1 MAVTLTDPYRN
12 EEWIMKKIGMI
23 GLGAMGHSI
32 AENILSHGY
41 SMVLYDIRPEAYAD
55 LIEKG
60 AEGASSTGELGEKT
74 DIVLMMVNTYQHCL
88 SAMSGLLETLRNG
101 VIVNLGTIAM
111 DEAETL
117 DDMARKAN
125 CKMLDCPVSGGTAGA
140 KAGTLTLMVSG
151 DADAFEKCKPFFD
164 SFSSNVVLVGNKAGQ
179 GQAVKAINQLLVG
192 VHMCATAE
200 AFTLARQCGLDLQKM
215 YETICT
221 CAGTSRIFE
230 NRGQFLI
237 DRNFDTRS
245 TLQIQLKD
253 TSIVCKTA
261 DTVGAPTPLANTAR
275 ELFKLAVRKYPPTD
289 DSLEVVRLYEEMC
302 DAQI

>member
-1 MAVTLTDPYRN
+1 
-12 EEWIMKKIGMI
+12 MKRIGMI
-23 GLGAMGHSI
+23 GLGAMGHSV
-32 AENILSHGY
+32 AENILAHGY
-41 SMVLYDIRPEAYAD
+41 SMILYDIRPEAYAD
-55 LIEKG
+55 LIAKG
-60 AEGASSTGELGEKT
+60 AEGASSTQELGQKA
-74 DIVLMMVNTYQHCL
+74 DIVLMMVNTYAHCC
-88 SAMSGLLETLRNG
+88 SAMDGLSETMHSG
-101 VIVNLGTIAM
+101 VIINLGTIAM
-111 DEAETL
+111 DEAEAL
-117 DDMARKAN
+117 DNMAQKAN

-140 KAGTLTLMVSG
+140 KAGTLTLMVAG
-151 DADAFEKCKPFFD
+151 DNDTFETCKPILE
-164 SFSSNVVLVGNKAGQ
+164 SFASNVVLVGTKAGQ

-215 YETICT
+215 YDTICT

-237 DRNFDTRS
+237 ERNFDTRS

-261 DTVGAPTPLANTAR
+261 DAVSAPTPLANTAR

-289 DSLEVVRLYEEMC
+289 DSLEVVRLYEELC
-302 DAQI
+302 NAEV

>member
-1 MAVTLTDPYRN
+1 
-12 EEWIMKKIGMI
+12 MKKIGMI
-23 GLGAMGHSI
+23 GLGAMGHSV
-32 AENILSHGY
+32 AENIMSKGF

-55 LIEKG
+55 LVAQG
-60 AEGASSTGELGEKT
+60 AESAASTQELGEKAE
-74 DIVLMMVNTYQHCL
+74 IILMMVNTYEHCC
-88 SAMSGLLETLRNG
+88 SAMTGLLETLQGG
-101 VIVNLGTIAM
+101 VIINLGTIAM
-111 DEAETL
+111 DEAENL
-117 DDMARKAN
+117 AKMATKAN

-140 KAGTLTLMVSG
+140 KAGTLTLMVG
-151 DADAFEKCKPFFD
+151 GETEVFERCKPVLN
-164 SFSSNVVLVGNKAGQ
+164 SFATNVVHVGEAVGQ

-253 TSIVCKTA
+253 TGIVCKISRRILKNCGS
-261 DTVGAPTPLANTAR
+261 VGG
-275 ELFKLAVRKYPPTD
+275 RKK
-289 DSLEVVRLYEEMC
+289 S
-302 DAQI
+302 A

>member
-1 MAVTLTDPYRN
+1 M
-12 EEWIMKKIGMI
+12 KIGMI
-23 GLGAMGHSI
+23 GLGAMGHSV

-41 SMVLYDIRPEAYAD
+41 KMVLFDIRPEAYAD
-55 LIEKG
+55 LLELG
-60 AEGASSTGELGEKT
+60 AEGAESTEELGTKAE
-74 DIVLMMVNTYQHCL
+74 IILMMVNTYAHCC
-88 SAMSGLLETLRNG
+88 SAMSGLLKTLRNG
-101 VIVNLGTIAM
+101 VIINLGTIAM
-111 DEAETL
+111 DAAKNLSKMAE
-117 DDMARKAN
+117 DAN

-140 KAGTLTLMVSG
+140 KAGTLTLMVAGEDDVFS
-151 DADAFEKCKPFFD
+151 KCKPIME
-164 SFSSNVVLVGNKAGQ
+164 SFASNIVHIGTKAGQ

-192 VHMCATAE
+192 VHMCATAV

-237 DRNFDTRS
+237 DRDFNTRS

-253 TSIVCKTA
+253 TGIVCKTA
-261 DTVGAPTPLANTAR
+261 DAVGAPTPLANTAR

-289 DSLEVVRLYEEMC
+289 DSLEVVRLYEELC
-302 DAQI
+302 NADI